1 MSAYPAVATAPLL
14 NRAQWVTVSLLIGLS
29 GLSYFNRTIMSIAG
43 PTIMK
48 EFSIDPTDM
57 GKVYSAFLLSYMIL
71 MIAGGRI
78 ADRFG
83 PRAVLAVTG
92 FATALITGLTGLC
105 GKPGLGA
112 LIGILPSFLLVR
124 FLLGVA
130 TAPLYPS

>member
-48 EFSIDPTDM
+48 EFSIDPVDM

-71 MIAGGRI
+71 MIVGGWI

-83 PRAVLAVTG
+83 PRSVLAVT
-92 FATALITGLTGLC
+92 
-105 GKPGLGA
+105 
-112 LIGILPSFLLVR
+112 
-124 FLLGVA
+124 
-130 TAPLYPS
+130 